1 MTVEIDGAN
10 NIIKTNTINEVS
22 SANGVTVDG
31 LSIKDSKL
39 VTANSVITTNVTD
52 ANITSAKINNDLISG
67 KTALASEPSD
77 TDEFLVS
84 DAGTLKRIDYS
95 LIKGSGKLKQVQFAN
110 FDSTTS
116 VTSTGSQTAT
126 YLTDQITPSAS
137 SSKIEVSMDFTW
149 QINSTDADGRY
160 QANWRIFRSINGGT
174 YSGVYPE
181 NNNTNIAYG
190 FDEQDNTFFQNHFVI
205 LFMDA
210 PNTTNTVDYKL
221 YVTLDEGDNIQIGQN
236 VFSQISLKEYLQND

>member
-1 MTVEIDGAN
+1 MASTIQVDV
-10 NIIKTNTINEVS
+10 IKDIGGNTMLESNGSGTITGLPASAVS
-22 SANGVTVDG
+22 SGTIA
-31 LSIKDSKL
+31 
-39 VTANSVITTNVTD
+39 TAR
-52 ANITSAKINNDLISG
+52 LGSG
-67 KTALASEPSD
+67 TASSS
-77 TDEFLVS
+77 TFLRG
-84 DAGTLKRIDYS
+84 DQTYATAG
-95 LIKGSGKLKQVQFAN
+95 GGKLKQVQFAN

-116 VTSTGSQTAT
+116 VSSTGSQTAT

-160 QANWRIFRSINGGT
+160 QANWRIFRSINGGA

-181 NNNTNIAYG
+181 NNNTNIGYG
-190 FDEQDNTFFQNHFVI
+190 YDEQDNTFFQNHFVI

-236 VFSQISLKEYLQND
+236 VYSQISLKEYLQND

>member
-10 NIIKTNTINEVS
+10 NIVKTNTISEVT

-31 LSIKDSKL
+31 LNIKDSKL
-39 VTANSVITTNVTD
+39 VTADSVITTNVTD

-67 KTALASEPSD
+67 KTALASEPAD

-84 DAGTLKRIDYS
+84 DGGTLKRIDYS
-95 LIKGSGKLKQVQFAN
+95 LIKGSGKLKQVQFTN
-110 FDSTTS
+110 FDSNTS
-116 VTSTGSQTAT
+116 ITSIGSQTAT

-137 SSKIEVSMDFTW
+137 SSKVEVIMDVIY
-149 QINSTDADGRY
+149 QIASSDPDGRY
-160 QANWRIFRSINGGT
+160 QAAWRIFRSINGGT

-181 NNNTNIAYG
+181 NDDTNIAYG
-190 FDEQDNTFFQNHFVI
+190 YDEQDSTYFQNHLGI
-205 LFMDA
+205 TFMDA

-221 YVTLDEGDNIQIGQN
+221 YVTLQEGNDIN
-236 VFSQISLKEYLQND
+236 VGKNMYSQISLKEYLQND